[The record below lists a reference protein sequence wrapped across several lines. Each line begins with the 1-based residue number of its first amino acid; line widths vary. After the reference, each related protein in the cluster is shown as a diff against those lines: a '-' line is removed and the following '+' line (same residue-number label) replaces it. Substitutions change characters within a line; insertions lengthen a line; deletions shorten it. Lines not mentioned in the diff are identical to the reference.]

1 MSYETK
7 FLYSLII
14 LFLCFQFCTARDTLN
29 TSLPLKDGDL
39 LVSGN
44 GTFAL
49 AFFSPGNSRNRY
61 LGIWYNKVA
70 EQTVVWVANR
80 DNPIN
85 DTSGVLSIHKSGN
98 LVIHG
103 LDHHSPVWSLNVSN
117 ASSASLLDTGNLVV
131 FQTRGVIAWQSF
143 DFPTDTLLPGM
154 KLGVDRRTGLNRFL
168 TSWRSREDPGTGH
181 FSFKIDLN
189 GSPQFFLYKGAV
201 RHWRTGPWNG
211 LRWSGVPWMTP
222 NFIFKASYVD
232 NQDEV
237 SIMYSI
243 RDPSIFSRMIVNE
256 SGSVERLTWHD
267 SEHKWGAFWSAPKDQ
282 CDQYSNCGGYG
293 ECNRY
298 ITGEFECKCLP
309 GFEPRS
315 TRDWYLRD
323 GTRGCIRKKGAQ
335 VCGDGEGFVRLARAK
350 VPDSTTAV
358 VNMSL
363 GQTECREKCLRN
375 CSCTGYTVADI
386 TSAADKGGSGSM
398 TWHGEL
404 IDTREFSSGG
414 QDLYIRVDAEAL
426 AQYSGSQHSHG
437 KKKALVE
444 ITVAS
449 AAFLLL
455 IISLLSCLI
464 VRKIKGNTSGSPAGK
479 DFNETGTNSDLA
491 IFDLKVIIAATDN
504 FSSANKLGQG
514 GFGEVYK
521 NEVTLIAK
529 LQHRNLVRL
538 IGCCIRRDEKILIYE
553 YLPNKGLDSF
563 ISDTSRSSFLDWR
576 KRFDIIMGIARGML
590 YLHQNS
596 RLRIIHRNLKA
607 SNILLDAAMN
617 PKILI
622 LDWLDYLEGTKFKL
636 TQIGGRKNN
645 SYYQDNYVNLI
656 GHVWDLWKQ
665 GKALE
670 VVDASLG
677 DSYAI
682 EEVAR
687 CIHIGLL
694 CVQELAIH
702 WPTMSNVAV
711 MLCNE
716 TAVLA
721 PYQPAF
727 IFKNGKG
734 PYSSSTS
741 LVGLSFFK

>member
-1 MSYETK
+1 
-7 FLYSLII
+7 
-14 LFLCFQFCTARDTLN
+14 
-29 TSLPLKDGDL
+29 
-39 LVSGN
+39 
-44 GTFAL
+44 
-49 AFFSPGNSRNRY
+49 
-61 LGIWYNKVA
+61 
-70 EQTVVWVANR
+70 
-80 DNPIN
+80 
-85 DTSGVLSIHKSGN
+85 
-98 LVIHG
+98 
-103 LDHHSPVWSLNVSN
+103 
-117 ASSASLLDTGNLVV
+117 
-131 FQTRGVIAWQSF
+131 
-143 DFPTDTLLPGM
+143 
-154 KLGVDRRTGLNRFL
+154 
-168 TSWRSREDPGTGH
+168 
-181 FSFKIDLN
+181 
-189 GSPQFFLYKGAV
+189 
-201 RHWRTGPWNG
+201 
-211 LRWSGVPWMTP
+211 MTT
-222 NFIFKASYVD
+222 NFIFNISYVD

-267 SEHKWGAFWSAPKDQ
+267 SEHKWGAFWLAPKDQ

-293 ECNRY
+293 ECNPY
-298 ITGEFECKCLP
+298 IAGEFECKCLP

-323 GTRGCIRKKGAQ
+323 GTGGCIRKKGAQ

-363 GQTECREKCLRN
+363 GQKECREVCLRN

-386 TSAADKGGSGSM
+386 TSAADKGGSGCM

-414 QDLYIRVDAEAL
+414 QDFYVRVDAEAL
-426 AQYSGSQHSHG
+426 AQYSESQHSHG

-464 VRKIKGNTSGSPAGK
+464 VRKIKARRADSRFLFSPSGSPAGK
-479 DFNETGTNSDLA
+479 DFNETGTNSDLP

-521 NEVTLIAK
+521 GQLHNGQEIAVKRLAKNSGQGVEEFKNEVTLIAK

-538 IGCCIRRDEKILIYE
+538 IGCCIQRDEKILIYE

-563 ISDTSRSSFLDWR
+563 IFDTSRSSFLDWR
-576 KRFDIIMGIARGML
+576 KRFDIIMGIARGLL
-590 YLHQNS
+590 YLHQDS
-596 RLRIIHRNLKA
+596 RLRIIHRDLKA
-607 SNILLDAAMN
+607 SNVLLDAAMN
-617 PKILI
+617 PKISDFGMARLFGGDQI
-622 LDWLDYLEGTKFKL
+622 EANTNRVVGTYGYMSPEYAMEGIFSIKSDVFSFGVLLLE
-636 TQIGGRKNN
+636 IISGRKNN
-645 SYYQDNYVNLI
+645 SYYQDNSVNLI
-656 GHVWDLWKQ
+656 GYVWDLWKE

-677 DSYAI
+677 NSYVTK
-682 EEVAR
+682 EVAR

-702 WPTMSNVAV
+702 RPTMSNVAF

-716 TAVLA
+716 TAL
-721 PYQPAF
+721 PTPNQPAF
-727 IFKNGKG
+727 IFKNGTG

-741 LVGLSFFK
+741 TVALASSNDVTITEVEGR